1 MDGCTDTFAEQR
13 YRENEVFEIS
23 AFRSKVGLKKFKKD
37 LQLSDECSMILYVVL
52 KVQREEAVIVHRIV
66 NDGSFFVKHS
76 KKVLTLKLTLMI

>member
-1 MDGCTDTFAEQR
+1 MK
-13 YRENEVFEIS
+13 
-23 AFRSKVGLKKFKKD
+23 KV
-37 LQLSDECSMILYVVL
+37 LYVVL